1 MAHAQVGRWEL
12 IGIDTVNSTFTVQ
25 DALFK
30 KPRNFHVPMLTN
42 VVVAEDYAYALTS
55 RRRIM
60 RIHLQTAKRTF
71 VNVDMCGNKIVFTHD
86 TPHINFQTL
95 TKGSP

>member
-1 MAHAQVGRWEL
+1 MAQAQDGRWEL

-25 DALFK
+25 DALFN

-42 VVVAEDYAYALTS
+42 VVVADNYAYALTS
-55 RRRIM
+55 RRKIM
-60 RIHLQTAKRTF
+60 RIHLQTATRTF

-86 TPHINFQTL
+86 TPHLNFHTL